1 MALLICNVRFTPESR
16 HSLLRP
22 ACPLCAKRRHSAKLF
37 DHLVG
42 TREQRLRDGK
52 AERLCGFQIDDQ
64 LVFGGRLHRQVR
76 GVNALKNLVHILSH
90 TTKLIVPVETI
101 GY

>member
-1 MALLICNVRFTPESR
+1 
-16 HSLLRP
+16 
-22 ACPLCAKRRHSAKLF
+22 
-37 DHLVG
+37 
-42 TREQRLRDGK
+42 
-52 AERLCGFQIDDQ
+52 